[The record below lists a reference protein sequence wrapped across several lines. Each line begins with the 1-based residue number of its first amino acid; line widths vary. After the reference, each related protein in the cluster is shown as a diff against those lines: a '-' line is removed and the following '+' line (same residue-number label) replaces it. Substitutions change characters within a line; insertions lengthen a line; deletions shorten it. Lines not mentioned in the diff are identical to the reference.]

1 MFLGKLVVTATE
13 QETVVKFKGYIMVVG
28 AGEQV
33 ECAVESDGKFRLV
46 FSASSS
52 GEPFKLFKEA
62 PCRYSIRQLDSACS
76 FFKIDPKVCTFG
88 YSELLFRILRPESCA
103 KIDI

>member
-1 MFLGKLVVTATE
+1 MVTATE
-13 QETVVKFKGYIMVVG
+13 QQTVVKFKGYIMVVG

-62 PCRYSIRQLDSACS
+62 PCRYSIRQLDSASS
-76 FFKIDPKVCTFG
+76 FFRIDPKVYAFG
-88 YSELLFRILRPESCA
+88 YSELLFRILRSESCA